1 MQDPAYLGAKK
12 QQLVKQLIMVKV
24 NQEELEDPRILAVPR
39 NKLEAK
45 LSQEKKTQADLED
58 EVKFVKSKLDHTI
71 YDMLYLI
78 LARRNSAVLLTMDK
92 KLKGAAL
99 KSDVEVSLEL

>member
-1 MQDPAYLGAKK
+1 MPQIPKAASAGVRLGNK
-12 QQLVKQLIMVKV
+12 LIKPYFA
-24 NQEELEDPRILAVPR
+24 EPR

-45 LSQEKKTQADLED
+45 LSREKKTQTDLED

-99 KSDVEVSLEL
+99 KSGVEVSLEL